1 MKNKTLNMVLMV
13 IFGIGGIATLAIAWG
28 QPLPLS
34 DRILPTFGGVIGLAW
49 VLILVVLPRLT
60 PVKPD
65 TDRLQVIAD
74 NETDQVDA
82 N

>member
-1 MKNKTLNMVLMV
+1 MKNKTLNMALMV
-13 IFGIGGIATLAIAWG
+13 IFGVGGIATLAIAWG

>member
-1 MKNKTLNMVLMV
+1 MKNKTLNMALMV
-13 IFGIGGIATLAIAWG
+13 IFGVGGIATLAIAWG

-49 VLILVVLPRLT
+49 VLILAVLPRLT